1 MILKALFRP
10 NQHFTQMQTPIRRA
24 RGLLYLF
31 LYNQTANN
39 QSQWSRP
46 KIVKCI
52 QGSLALSLKMTDYS
66 TLQLDSSIV
75 FYISFELR
83 EKSLEVPPFLC
94 VCCIQGNRH
103 LIASPSLS
111 GIVRTNKPTD
121 GKLSSFVAHI
131 AQLRET
137 TIFKPKINKSK

>member
-1 MILKALFRP
+1 MILMALFRP

-31 LYNQTANN
+31 LYITKLPTTRVSGADQKLLNAFKAP
-39 QSQWSRP
+39 W
-46 KIVKCI
+46 
-52 QGSLALSLKMTDYS
+52 LSHWKWQIT
-66 TLQLDSSIV
+66 QHCSSI
-75 FYISFELR
+75 FLSFFIFHLSWERRALR
-83 EKSLEVPPFLC
+83 FLLLC
-94 VCCIQGNRH
+94 VLYLGNRH

-131 AQLRET
+131 A
-137 TIFKPKINKSK
+137 